1 MPNDLLQEELGR
13 FVIESGR
20 LTAENRVKP
29 KAFEPSYGGAP
40 TQLEVSVCRTREI
53 ADSRLR
59 HLGQT
64 KLPKLAKAVI
74 IIRWHELT
82 PIAGLQAFSDPVEDF
97 PEHAVIVGWDANDK
111 SQRLEQQQQ
120 LALQIKP
127 SDVVIFD

>member
-1 MPNDLLQEELGR
+1 MPNELLQEELGR
-13 FVIESGR
+13 FVLESGR

-29 KAFEPSYGGAP
+29 KAFEPSYGGIP
-40 TQLEVSVCRTREI
+40 TQLEVSVCRTRGI
-53 ADSRLR
+53 AETLLR

-64 KLPKLAKAVI
+64 KLPKPAKAVI
-74 IIRWHELT
+74 IVRWHELT
-82 PIAGLQAFSDPVEDF
+82 PISGLKALSDPVEDF

-120 LALQIKP
+120 LAHQIKP